1 MKSKSVKNKCYG
13 SRKAV
18 KSGKSIRRL
27 KVVLKKSR
35 TDLSLRII
43 RERKKELQSCK
54 NFTLRPFLELA
65 SRLVQNIFPII
76 TDRC

>member
-1 MKSKSVKNKCYG
+1 MKSKSDKNKCYG

-43 RERKKELQSCK
+43 RERKKEFQSCK
-54 NFTLRPFLELA
+54 RSSLKSN
-65 SRLVQNIFPII
+65 
-76 TDRC
+76 